1 MKKFLLLPV
10 VLLCVSAVFAQTTYK
25 YHFNTNLHDASGA
38 GPDLIASCTAAYG
51 VEALPIGFSKN
62 VFKFDK
68 GCGLTFDD
76 AAGSFLASGSYTIE
90 MYVKLDTVQ
99 GYTKFID
106 YDARTSDNGFYNQSG
121 KIALYPHFTSDSV
134 ISGGSYFYIALTRD
148 ATSKDMYIYVNNQ
161 TLGKYSDTSNQ
172 YVYDT
177 HKNLV
182 FFIDDSST
190 NHEDVTGA
198 VAMLHISNYAMD
210 SVTIKGNYSSLAG
223 TLTVP
228 NIMAGNNNSLIYPNP
243 AAEFTNI
250 TVTAPAAYTL
260 CDLTGKAIQSG
271 TFLPGSN
278 KLDLGRISAGM
289 YLLHVSG
296 RDGSTGVYKIVRE

>member
-10 VLLCVSAVFAQTTYK
+10 MLLSVSTVFAQTTYK
-25 YHFNTNLHDASGA
+25 YHFNNNLHDAGGV
-38 GPDLIASCTAAYG
+38 GPDLIASCTAAYNL
-51 VEALPIGFSKN
+51 EALPIGFSKN
-62 VFKFDK
+62 VFTFDK

-76 AAGSFLASGSYTIE
+76 AAGGFLASGSYTIE

-99 GYTKFID
+99 GYTKFVD

-134 ISGGSYFYIALTRD
+134 ISAGNFFYIALTRD

-161 TLGKYSDTSNQ
+161 TLGKYSDTGNQ
-172 YVYDT
+172 YIYDT

-182 FFIDDSST
+182 FFIDDST
-190 NHEDVTGA
+190 THHEDVTGA

-210 SVTIKGNYSSLAG
+210 SVTVKNNYSDLAA

-228 NIMAGNNNSLIYPNP
+228 ATTAHSSNISIYPNP
-243 AAEFTNI
+243 AIDVT
-250 TVTAPAAYTL
+250 TVTVSATAAYQL
-260 CDLTGKAIQSG
+260 SDLIGKSIQTG
-271 TFLPGSN
+271 TFSSGSN
-278 KLDLGRISAGM
+278 KLDLTKVSAGM
-289 YLLHVSG
+289 YLLHISDK
-296 RDGSTGVYKIVRE
+296 DGNIGIYKIVRQ